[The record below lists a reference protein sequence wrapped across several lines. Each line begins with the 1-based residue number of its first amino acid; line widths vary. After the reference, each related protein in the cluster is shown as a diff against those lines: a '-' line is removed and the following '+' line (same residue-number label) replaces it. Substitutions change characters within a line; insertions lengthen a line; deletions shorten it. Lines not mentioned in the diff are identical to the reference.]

1 MVLARRSCVTAQTSN
16 GLNAHA
22 DITCNK
28 RSMARSDEQFDS
40 VDSMPSSNKTDG
52 GGYRRRLTTETLTS
66 LRRRR
71 TGPGRAF
78 HGSRKPL
85 QPSKERVYRD
95 DEDDGSSDS
104 DDDSDDDDEGTSFW
118 EVFCCCWGPR
128 CCVSS
133 CMLLTALVIWSSAIT
148 YGILKQPS
156 YEQIVTPVRV
166 ARQRWFSKT
175 PHGAEDGFILFD
187 RNADGYITVSDMAV
201 VARVTT
207 GEDPTHEQLVAY
219 IARGDLDGDGK
230 LDEAEYMQMLQR
242 ERAVGKGKGAGAAGA
257 GAQGVSMGGQGR

>member
-1 MVLARRSCVTAQTSN
+1 MCNGQTTASTRTPTSPVIKDQWHAPTSN
-16 GLNAHA
+16 STALIPCPHP
-22 DITCNK
+22 IK
-28 RSMARSDEQFDS
+28 RTAAATVVGS
-40 VDSMPSSNKTDG
+40 
-52 GGYRRRLTTETLTS
+52 TETLTS

-78 HGSRKPL
+78 HGSLTL

-104 DDDSDDDDEGTSFW
+104 DDDSDDDDEGTTFGRSSAAA
-118 EVFCCCWGPR
+118 GARR
-128 CCVSS
+128 CCVQLAACSS
-133 CMLLTALVIWSSAIT
+133 PRWLFASAIT

-242 ERAVGKGKGAGAAGA
+242 ERAMGKGKGAGAAGAA